1 MPAVR
6 YVSLVDARAGQRY
19 GDEEAGRLTLENVQ
33 ADTAELVNVGM
44 VDLGEEADLW
54 RCHGI
59 VVWKEQLEIE
69 YAACNGVSGSRPMR
83 GNSEGC

>member
-19 GDEEAGRLTLENVQ
+19 GDEEAGRPTLENVQ
-33 ADTAELVNVGM
+33 ADTAELVDVGM

-54 RCHGI
+54 RCQSIDICELGFERQPLLFI
-59 VVWKEQLEIE
+59 FSKRTFW
-69 YAACNGVSGSRPMR
+69 
-83 GNSEGC
+83 SE